1 MLSQPCVSSV
11 SWLTR
16 FLQKQPTHAPNDSHQ
31 EHVNCTP
38 GDTGLD
44 SRDALTTPS
53 DSNVAVV
60 AVHQSPSSSLVSTGA
75 GVVMHEVALQ
85 PESNDIAAA
94 AIAAA
99 LTARLQ
105 AEYGRPSRYT
115 SNIAFDVDA
124 RSSVQRNIHM
134 LLRGSS
140 SSVPLSSKA
149 GHSPFVDRIARLPHP
164 PSTAKTTASAFAKRT
179 LSLGGA
185 ALSASAKS
193 VPASLGDV
201 ASSGDLSSI
210 AISRGGPKHGVKH
223 ATLFPPLYRKR

>member
-1 MLSQPCVSSV
+1 MLSQPCVCSV
-11 SWLTR
+11 SRLTR
-16 FLQKQPTHAPNDSHQ
+16 FLQKQPTLVPNDSHQ
-31 EHVNCTP
+31 EDVNSTH

-53 DSNVAVV
+53 DSNAAV

-75 GVVMHEVALQ
+75 GVVMHGAPLQ

-164 PSTAKTTASAFAKRT
+164 PSTAKPAASAFAKRT

-193 VPASLGDV
+193 VSASFGDF
-201 ASSGDLSSI
+201 ASSGDHSLI
-210 AISRGGPKHGVKH
+210 AISRGGPKHGGKH
-223 ATLFPPLYRKR
+223 AALFPPLYRKR